1 MENTLLKL
9 MAQLGLIA
17 VCIWVVAG
25 AFGQRNQVTAQASSC
40 KGGWRKRVKGDVWQ
54 RGCVGAPYAQGTYQ
68 PGLQMSVAGTA
79 A

>member
-25 AFGQRNQVTAQASSC
+25 AFGQRNQVAVKSSC
-40 KGGWRKRVKGDVWQ
+40 SGRWRKRVKGDVWQ
-54 RGCVGAPYAQGTYQ
+54 RGCVAAPYAQGTYE